1 MFKLNKLMIACALM
15 GLTAATGNAAI
26 TLDFGVGSNIGGNV
40 PTPLTV
46 PIDIDAAGVATINS
60 SYVTGA
66 GVAPVVG
73 ISGSSTYTPAAPITI
88 NVVVTSSDS
97 RFRVATNG
105 GLGVPNN
112 YIVTGE
118 GLSVSYTSLP
128 TDVAAVSISGEVI
141 QSKGSSAGNMGGTA
155 FSGIGTDT
163 AVSLPADTGD
173 FTLTA
178 GDGDRFKFGALAFD
192 IMVVPEP
199 ATMTLMAIGGIAIAL
214 IRRRRRA

>member
-1 MFKLNKLMIACALM
+1 M
-15 GLTAATGNAAI
+15 
-26 TLDFGVGSNIGGNV
+26 
-40 PTPLTV
+40 
-46 PIDIDAAGVATINS
+46 ATINS

-88 NVVVTSSDS
+88 NVVVTSSGT

-141 QSKGSSAGNMGGTA
+141 QSTGTGSSAGNMGGTA

-163 AVSLPADTGD
+163 AVSLPADTGN

-178 GDGDRFKFGALAFD
+178 GVGDGFKFGALVFNLVSD
-192 IMVVPEP
+192 PSTP
-199 ATMTLMAIGGIAIAL
+199 GTLVYGK
-214 IRRRRRA
+214 